1 MARPIASVPQS
12 IGCLEP
18 ADTLTITL
26 AGPHSLRVRVF
37 RAEGKLVEGARVTLI
52 QNEGR
57 GGFQW
62 GYSDSLWDDSVTARV
77 DARGWAEFPFLAF
90 GKGTVVVRAK
100 GFSRTKLDWAKDEEE
115 LEVFL
120 EPESKLTG
128 KVLDEAGKPVS
139 GARIMLSWGSG
150 EMMNVPI
157 DEKDGRYLADGLGS
171 GNYWPSVIPSGFGP
185 GLFSASAAL
194 GGAAIRSSWSI
205 RLRRTKPGV
214 PGAALVV
221 CYRYISVR
229 DDHIDMS
236 LEYRRQRLCSR

>member
-1 MARPIASVPQS
+1 MARGHSPCKWPDRGESPPPDGDRRGWGAGEADRVVAQS
-12 IGCLEP
+12 IGRLKP

-26 AGPHSLRVRVF
+26 AGPQSLRVRVF

-62 GYSDSLWDDSVTARV
+62 GNGDSSWDDSVTAKV

-100 GFSRTKLDWAKDEEE
+100 GFSRTKLDWAKNEEE

-128 KVLDEAGKPVS
+128 KVLDGAGMPVW
-139 GARIMLSWGSG
+139 GARTMLSWGLG
-150 EMMNVPI
+150 EVMIVLI

-171 GNYWPSVIPSGFGP
+171 GEYKLNVIPSVGP

-194 GGAAIRSSWSI
+194 EGGNTLVMDIRV
-205 RLRRTKPGV
+205 RRTKPGV
-214 PGAALVV
+214 PGA
-221 CYRYISVR
+221 
-229 DDHIDMS
+229 H
-236 LEYRRQRLCSR
+236 